1 MGAPSAMVFNPRN
14 SAEYWRHKA
23 EEARA
28 MSEQFHDA
36 VNRLAML
43 EVAAQFEKI
52 AATIETL
59 KDHLKPTDERKTG

>member
-1 MGAPSAMVFNPRN
+1 MVSNPRG
-14 SAEYWRHKA
+14 SARCWRDKA

-43 EVAAQFEKI
+43 EVAAQFERI
-52 AATIETL
+52 AVTIETL
-59 KDHLKPTDERKTG
+59 KNHLDPTDERKTG